1 VTKLSKINSNE
12 IHVWQASLANDSN
25 LADFEALLSEDE
37 LIRADRFY
45 FKKDRNRYVFARG
58 ILRRL
63 LAKYLAIEPETI
75 VFEYGP
81 QGKPSILP
89 EQNFLNL
96 QFNLSHS
103 HNIACYGITIDS
115 PLGID
120 VEYHKPDLAFMDIAK
135 RFFSIAEIEQLKQN
149 PSESQQQIFYTL
161 WTCKEAFIKA
171 LGQGLF
177 LALDKFTVDLTTMCI
192 IPAEENRELTGW
204 KVRTLELQSGYSA
217 AIALREPLRQIYYYT
232 FSE

>member
-1 VTKLSKINSNE
+1 MTKPSKLNPNE
-12 IHVWQASLANDSN
+12 VHVWQASLANDSN

-37 LIRADRFY
+37 LIRAERFY
-45 FKKDRNRYVFARG
+45 FQKDRNRYVLARG

-81 QGKPSILP
+81 QGKPSIKP
-89 EQNFLNL
+89 DQNLLNL

-103 HNIACYGITIDS
+103 HNMACYGITIDS

-120 VEYHKPDLAFMDIAK
+120 VEYHKPDLAFIDIAK
-135 RFFSIAEIEQLKQN
+135 RFFSTAEIEQLKQN
-149 PSESQQQIFYTL
+149 PSELQQQIFYTL

-177 LALDKFTVDLTTMCI
+177 LALDKFTVDLAAMCI
-192 IPAEENRELTGW
+192 IPAAENREMTGW
-204 KVRTLELQSGYSA
+204 KVRSLALQSGYSA
-217 AIALREPLRQIYYYT
+217 AIALREPLAQLCYYI
-232 FSE
+232 FCE